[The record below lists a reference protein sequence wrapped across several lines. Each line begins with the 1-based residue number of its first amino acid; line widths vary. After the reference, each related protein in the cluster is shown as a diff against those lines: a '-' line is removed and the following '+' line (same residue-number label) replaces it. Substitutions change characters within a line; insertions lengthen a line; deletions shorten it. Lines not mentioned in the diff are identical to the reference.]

1 MVFCLPLGTRFGRA
15 SSLLPAEKQAHVW
28 PTLPLQPHSTCNDCT
43 HRRRHSTS
51 RPFKRT
57 LPWTSPVPRLQLII
71 AMPHLAFTLISVL
84 AHVAGAEEAKLYEL
98 MKTEYTDE
106 SCEAAGWGPFPNAT
120 STSLTAEAYARAH
133 GASGCKCGMLYG
145 LAHSSLHRAEDVN
158 AASLSSTAQGPAR
171 CSGGS
176 AAGFPCENVDLV
188 AHLPLS
194 AFRTNTGEAP
204 AAANDL
210 LP

>member
-1 MVFCLPLGTRFGRA
+1 M
-15 SSLLPAEKQAHVW
+15 
-28 PTLPLQPHSTCNDCT
+28 
-43 HRRRHSTS
+43 
-51 RPFKRT
+51 
-57 LPWTSPVPRLQLII
+57 PRL
-71 AMPHLAFTLISVL
+71 AFALISVV
-84 AHVAGAEEAKLYEL
+84 AHVAAQETKITDPAAASIGEKARLYEL
-98 MKTEYTDE
+98 MKAEYLAAGCD
-106 SCEAAGWGPFPNAT
+106 AAGWGPFPNAT
-120 STSLTAEAYARAH
+120 STSLTAEAYARAD
-133 GASGCKCGMLYG
+133 GTSGCKCGMLYG

-204 AAANDL
+204 AAEERLRQLCGHL
-210 LP
+210 LAC